1 MSEHSHTADD
11 AATPPTRKQELLT
24 FPVHTIVLA
33 PVVAIMLVGGYGF
46 LIWIVQI
53 IVGHAG
59 PPGPPGT

>member
-24 FPVHTIVLA
+24 FLFLTIVLP
-33 PVVAIMLVGGYGF
+33 PVLAVMLVGGYGF

-53 IVGHAG
+53 IVG
-59 PPGPPGT
+59 PPGPPGA